1 MTSGENCDDKAGL
14 WLPPLI
20 VRWCT
25 TAPAAL
31 PASRSL
37 PSLNNAYLAEKKCQ
51 LKRGIVH
58 GPGLYHIQFTVGSAG
73 PLDLT
78 ACEKSWAFT

>member
-58 GPGLYHIQFTVGSAG
+58 SPGLYHIQFTVGSAG